1 MFEEA
6 STLLFD
12 TEASTGGTLVTLSLS
27 KNLYLK
33 LVSVNMKSIM
43 SPCQTSLT
51 GLQNGKISK
60 SLCTDRECRAHA
72 VPVGGHLPAQVGA
85 VVHHRLV
92 VEPED
97 VGWRLRGLDKIDI

>member
-1 MFEEA
+1 
-6 STLLFD
+6 
-12 TEASTGGTLVTLSLS
+12 
-27 KNLYLK
+27 
-33 LVSVNMKSIM
+33 MKSIM

-51 GLQNGKISK
+51 GLQNVKISK

-97 VGWRLRGLDKIDI
+97 VGWRLRGLDKIDIVDIVDIVDISR